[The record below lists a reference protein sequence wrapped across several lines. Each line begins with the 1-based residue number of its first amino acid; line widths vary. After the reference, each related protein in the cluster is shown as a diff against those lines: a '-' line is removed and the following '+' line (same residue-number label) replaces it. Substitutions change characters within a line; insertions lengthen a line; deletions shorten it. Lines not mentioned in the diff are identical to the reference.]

1 MTTAKT
7 PGGCCTHAASPTEP
21 VPAPS
26 VAPVP
31 GPDEIKRHVRAHYA
45 AAARG
50 AGCCGGDAPSSAT
63 KPAATSCCSPADV
76 AAASAVEY
84 SATDRAAIPDGAN
97 LGLGCGHPT
106 ALGEIAPGECVL
118 DLGSGA
124 GVDCFLAARAVGPN
138 GRVIGVDMT
147 LEMISRAQAA
157 AGGRFPNV
165 EFRLGEIERL
175 PIDDATMDVVISNC
189 VLNLVPDKARAFSE
203 IKRVLKPGGR
213 AYISDIV
220 LLAPLPEEVRTH
232 PDAIAGCVGGALL
245 ADDYRKKVLATGLTI
260 EKFAVREWPAVAAV
274 GEELEADLAPDRGGA
289 VAAAK
294 SAAEIVID
302 VMRSADIVVRKP
314 R

>member
-1 MTTAKT
+1 MTTTKT
-7 PGGCCTHAASPTEP
+7 PGGCCTNATSPHETAS
-21 VPAPS
+21 AS
-26 VAPVP
+26 SAAPVP

-50 AGCCGGDAPSSAT
+50 SGCCGGEAT
-63 KPAATSCCSPADV
+63 AGPQPAAGTCCSSE
-76 AAASAVEY
+76 SAGESCGPEY
-84 SATDRAAIPDGAN
+84 SAVDLAAIPEGAN

-147 LEMISRAQAA
+147 PEMISRAQGA

-189 VLNLVPDKARAFSE
+189 VLNLVPDKTRAFSE
-203 IKRVLKPGGR
+203 IERVLKPGGR

-245 ADDYRKKVLATGLTI
+245 VADYRRAVAATGLRI
-260 EKFAVREWPAVAAV
+260 EKFDVRESPAVAAV
-274 GEELEADLAPDRGGA
+274 GGELAADLASDRGAAA
-289 VAAAK
+289 VAAK
-294 SAAEIVID
+294 SAAEIVIE